1 MILET
6 VLTLIAVLNPF
17 GNVPLFIGMTEGMS
31 KEHKY
36 KILNIVVAT
45 AFLITVIFSLIG
57 DFLMTKF
64 YNIGIDEF
72 KMAGGLILIVIATK
86 NIIFPETEENNPHK
100 VITLEDQIKKAI
112 IPMAFPMLVGPG
124 VLTATL
130 IARAQYG
137 FFITLIS
144 IIISFII
151 IYVVCWLGN
160 YIEKIVGKLVLYILS
175 RVMQI
180 FILAIGFRIFFS
192 GLFDAIKLYIK

>member
-1 MILET
+1 MILEI

-17 GNVPLFIGMTEGMS
+17 GNVPLFIGMTEGMD
-31 KEHKY
+31 KERKHKV
-36 KILNIVVAT
+36 LNVVVFT
-45 AFLITVIFSLIG
+45 AFVITVLFSLIG

-64 YNIGIDEF
+64 YNIGMDEL
-72 KMAGGLILIVIATK
+72 KMSGGLILIVIATK
-86 NIIFPETEENNPHK
+86 NIIFPETEDEKPHE
-100 VITLEDQIKKAI
+100 VISLQDQIKKAI

-137 FFITLIS
+137 LVNTLIS
-144 IIISFII
+144 TLISFII

-192 GLFDAIKLYIK
+192 GLFDAIELYSK